1 MHSSIENI
9 DPSKIAKILA
19 YRESILKKKQGNNL
33 ESSNSNSKCDTPQNN
48 QENLAQQVTES
59 PRPIFEYN
67 LEQID
72 ENLPLTAEGWQTLD
86 FQSPAELLCFFN
98 PQLNS
103 GEITLHK

>member
-1 MHSSIENI
+1 MQSSIENI
-9 DPSKIAKILA
+9 DPAVMAELLA
-19 YRESILKKKQGNNL
+19 RRKARIEKEK
-33 ESSNSNSKCDTPQNN
+33 ESNSKCNTPENN
-48 QENLAQQVTES
+48 QENPTQSVRET
-59 PRPIFEYN
+59 PRPLSENN